1 MQRAPHIN
9 EALTLIEPGLTTLTY
24 GGTPEQMA
32 LFYCWPEDLMADMR
46 TYSELNLL
54 SAIMRNRLLDD
65 LRNTRGVTYSP
76 QITRNS
82 NRAFP
87 SLGFMCLYAQL
98 DPKNENA
105 AHDGF
110 QNLIA
115 SFQDKP
121 ITKTE
126 LQRARE
132 PLLTNAERYGAS
144 NAQEAFYA
152 AMSFSEPQL
161 WERYNRRSKALSQ
174 VKLKTLNARVVK
186 AYSKSNLHI
195 FRVQHYQDTW
205 AVKNTNLKV
214 KSYLGDT
221 QAQYVLG
228 KKLIFSLDPEKIERG
243 VELLNLAGEGGERDA
258 YIRLGQ
264 YHLGKY
270 NPTDDDL
277 KLGAATLEASLPSV
291 EASFRLGELYF
302 QHYDVFPEVE
312 DERIMELLTESAEG
326 GNWRGQHML
335 AERLKDGTMTPRDE
349 IGAMKWALISNH
361 TKSGK
366 LSIEDEKGIARFV
379 TGLTEEEVESAQDQA
394 KSWVFFSK

>member
-1 MQRAPHIN
+1 
-9 EALTLIEPGLTTLTY
+9 
-24 GGTPEQMA
+24 
-32 LFYCWPEDLMADMR
+32 
-46 TYSELNLL
+46 
-54 SAIMRNRLLDD
+54 
-65 LRNTRGVTYSP
+65 
-76 QITRNS
+76 
-82 NRAFP
+82 
-87 SLGFMCLYAQL
+87 
-98 DPKNENA
+98 
-105 AHDGF
+105 
-110 QNLIA
+110 
-115 SFQDKP
+115 
-121 ITKTE
+121 
-126 LQRARE
+126 
-132 PLLTNAERYGAS
+132 
-144 NAQEAFYA
+144 
-152 AMSFSEPQL
+152 
-161 WERYNRRSKALSQ
+161 LSQ